1 MPRRPRSL
9 LPAVGVFHVTVRG
22 VEKRSIYLD
31 DDDRREF
38 MRLLRQVV
46 VRFGW
51 KCPAYCLMG
60 NHYHLIVETELASL
74 SAGQHRL
81 NGLYAQGFNERH
93 DRVGHLFQNRFAS
106 RVIGDDEYLTDAIE
120 YVWNNPVRAGL
131 CLEAHHWPWSG
142 TLRSTAPS
150 GAIRSVARVNRG
162 ERRGPRADR

>member
-22 VEKRSIYLD
+22 VERRSIYLD
-31 DDDRREF
+31 DDDRRGF
-38 MRLLRQVV
+38 MRLLHEVV
-46 VRFGW
+46 RRFGW
-51 KCPAYCLMG
+51 KCHAYCLMG
-60 NHYHLIVETELASL
+60 NHYHLVVETELESL

-93 DRVGHLFQNRFAS
+93 DRVGHLFQGRFGA
-106 RVIGDDEYLTDAIE
+106 RMVGDDEYLTAAIE

-142 TLRSTAPS
+142 QIAQMSRAGRS
-150 GAIRSVARVNRG
+150 ARVRRA
-162 ERRGPRADR
+162 ERFAQARA